1 MARPAF
7 SANHCIHRAR
17 NRLPSRMRTLQSGTA
32 GPGKRK
38 AAEAELD
45 RGGEKA
51 ADSPRTTRVV
61 PSATL
66 KRALDGTKK
75 LLSQR

>member
-1 MARPAF
+1 
-7 SANHCIHRAR
+7 
-17 NRLPSRMRTLQSGTA
+17 MRTLQSGPA

-38 AAEAELD
+38 AAEAGLD
-45 RGGEKA
+45 SRGDGA
-51 ADSPRTTRVV
+51 ADRPRTARVP

-75 LLSQR
+75 LLSQQ